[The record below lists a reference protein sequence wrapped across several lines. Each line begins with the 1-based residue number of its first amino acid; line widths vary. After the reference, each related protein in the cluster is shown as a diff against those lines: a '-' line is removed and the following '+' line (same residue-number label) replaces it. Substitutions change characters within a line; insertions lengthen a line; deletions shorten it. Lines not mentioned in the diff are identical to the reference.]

1 MEMLFIEI
9 KMLFS
14 FKQTYVYMFNLFMAN
29 SFIHNVLRISHLKA
43 GDSS

>member
-14 FKQTYVYMFNLFMAN
+14 FKQTYVYMFKLFLAN
-29 SFIHNVLRISHLKA
+29 SFIHNVLHTFYLGT
-43 GDSS
+43 GDFC